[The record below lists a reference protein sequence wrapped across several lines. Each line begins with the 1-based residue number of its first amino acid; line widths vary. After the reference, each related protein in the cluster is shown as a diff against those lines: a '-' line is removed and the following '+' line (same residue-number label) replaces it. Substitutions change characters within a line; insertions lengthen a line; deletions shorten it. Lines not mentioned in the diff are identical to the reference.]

1 MRSSSHT
8 ATSRRAFAATVQASR
23 LREAVSRALWT
34 IPPALGSSLWAVYL
48 AAVRGRKP
56 RAAAVASLD
65 GYLVR
70 TPGRCESLADAAARL
85 GAEDRAAVA
94 NSKDSTP

>member
-1 MRSSSHT
+1 MT
-8 ATSRRAFAATVQASR
+8 NEPTNRREIAATVQASR

-56 RAAAVASLD
+56 RAAAVAALD

-70 TPGRCESLADAAARL
+70 TPGRCESLANAAARL
-85 GAEDRAAVA
+85 GAEDRAAISNA
-94 NSKDSTP
+94 NETT